1 MIFEQNIET
10 RSIFVKYFYSIEKV
24 RKTFEQIHFGQFTL
38 GNRIDQ
44 KRVHKTWIFVGIV
57 LCGF

>member
-44 KRVHKTWIFVGIV
+44 KRVHKT
-57 LCGF
+57 